1 MDVYFIRT
9 GESQDDFDELHQRPS
24 SPLSPI
30 GEQEVALLA
39 RELVHH
45 HFDAVLSSPLE
56 RAKQTAQILI
66 PKTQSIVYD
75 PSLVEIK
82 EPSELEGEKKD
93 DPAFATT
100 RYLLE
105 SKWSYPAWHYSD
117 EENFTD
123 VKRRASLFLK
133 NLATSKEESILVISH
148 GHFLTMLFLVMALG
162 KLVTPE
168 EYLHFDTFA
177 QMSHGGITHC
187 LYGNGVWKMH
197 TWSDTVHLEDH

>member
-30 GEQEVALLA
+30 GEQEVALVA

-45 HFDAVLSSPLE
+45 QFDAVLSSPLE

-66 PKTQSIVYD
+66 SNTQAVVYD

-93 DPAFATT
+93 DRKNET
-100 RYLLE
+100 
-105 SKWSYPAWHYSD
+105 YP
-117 EENFTD
+117 
-123 VKRRASLFLK
+123 R
-133 NLATSKEESILVISH
+133 
-148 GHFLTMLFLVMALG
+148 
-162 KLVTPE
+162 
-168 EYLHFDTFA
+168 
-177 QMSHGGITHC
+177 
-187 LYGNGVWKMH
+187 
-197 TWSDTVHLEDH
+197 